1 MSIVDLFMPQGVKC
15 IFCRK
20 EVNGFNICDKCYEN
34 LKIIKGNVCPIC
46 GGFGDNGEDLPCSEC
61 EDKSVYFK
69 RCYCVLSYEDD
80 LIAKVGEIK
89 NDKKKYYI
97 VPFAKLMLDKFKE
110 IDVKFDL
117 ILPIP
122 ITSDR
127 LSDRGFNQ
135 AEELA
140 KEINKI
146 SHKVYNNILLKSRDT
161 QHQTGLGREERMNN
175 LNDSF
180 MVTDK
185 KLVKG
190 KVILLVDDI
199 YTTGSTI
206 NESAK
211 TLKDAGAK
219 EVYALCLCR
228 TPLLKFTNSEN

>member
-1 MSIVDLFMPQGVKC
+1 M
-15 IFCRK
+15 
-20 EVNGFNICDKCYEN
+20 NKCYSN
-34 LKIIKGNVCPIC
+34 LKFIKGDICLLC
-46 GGFGDNGEDLPCSEC
+46 GGFSDNGKDSVCSEC
-61 EDKSVYFK
+61 IDKHSYYK
-69 RCYCVLSYEDD
+69 KCYCVLSYDGD
-80 LIAKVGEIK
+80 ILGKISEIK
-89 NDKKKYYI
+89 KDKKKYYI
-97 VPFAKLMLDKFKE
+97 EPFASLMADKFKE
-110 IDVKFDL
+110 INIDFDL

-161 QHQTGLGREERMNN
+161 YHQTGLGREERMNN

-211 TLKDAGAK
+211 TLKSAGAK

-228 TPLLKFTNSEN
+228 TPLLKFINSKN